1 MLQQLRNLN
10 VDRIDLDEAIA
21 LEAYGGMVRDR
32 YVARQLPIPEWIE
45 DALRL
50 LGKEILS
57 RRSEML
63 EKRRRELRARL
74 EAEMTASERKAKLR
88 KELDEVETQLTKI

>member
-10 VDRIDLDEAIA
+10 VDRMDLDEAVA
-21 LEAYGGMVRDR
+21 LEAYGALVREG
-32 YVARQLPIPEWIE
+32 YVSRSLPVPEWIE

-50 LGKEILS
+50 LGKEIVT

-74 EAEMTASERKAKLR
+74 EAEMTATERRSKLR
-88 KELDEVETQLTKI
+88 KELDDVETQLAKL